1 MCQAEPSLGEN
12 PEEKEKQ
19 EEETA
24 VKEEEVK
31 PPAVESEEVHN
42 GEVETVDALQ
52 PSMTNVS
59 YSYSPPFIIVLF
71 DATCLQLRLKLYC
84 LIDNLT
90 TVTHF

>member
-59 YSYSPPFIIVLF
+59 YIYSRWFIV
-71 DATCLQLRLKLYC
+71 
-84 LIDNLT
+84 N
-90 TVTHF
+90 